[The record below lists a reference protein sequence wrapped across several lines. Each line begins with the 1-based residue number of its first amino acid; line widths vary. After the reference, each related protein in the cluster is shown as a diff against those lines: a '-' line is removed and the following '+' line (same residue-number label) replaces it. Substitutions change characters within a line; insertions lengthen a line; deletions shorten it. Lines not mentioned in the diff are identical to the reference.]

1 MGTSQEPARA
11 DAGAP
16 QGSIYDTESAA
27 EMVRLLNKARLQ
39 QTNMGGLLPESPDP
53 TRFSDVLDVACG
65 PGAWCL
71 DLAQS
76 YPSMNV
82 VGIDI
87 SETFITF
94 ARAAARE
101 LGLTNVTFKQ
111 MDALQPLDFLD
122 ASFDLIN
129 AKFLLEFMPKGGW
142 LKLIQESYRLLRP
155 SGRLRMTEYEI
166 GDSNSPAHE
175 HLCSLFIQ
183 AMYDLDRSISPGN
196 RHLGI
201 LSMLSPT
208 MRKAGFADIGRLSYT
223 VDYSSGA
230 PNHEEW
236 CWDLMLKVKLTFPFL
251 VAQGKHSAE
260 DLEMMA
266 RRMEEQMGA
275 PNFMALWHYMTVF
288 GEKP

>member
-1 MGTSQEPARA
+1 MGTSQEPARTE
-11 DAGAP
+11 AGAQ

-27 EMVRLLNKARLQ
+27 ELVRLLNKARMHQ
-39 QTNMGGLLPESPDP
+39 ANMGGLLPEHSDP
-53 TRFSDVLDVACG
+53 GRFHDVLDIACG
-65 PGAWCL
+65 PGAWAL

-76 YPSMNV
+76 FPSMNV

-87 SETFITF
+87 SETMTTF
-94 ARAAARE
+94 ARTAARE
-101 LGLTNVTFKQ
+101 LGLTTVTFKQ
-111 MDALQPLDFLD
+111 MDALQPLAFPD
-122 ASFDLIN
+122 ATFDLIN

-142 LKLIQESYRLLRP
+142 LSLMQESYRLLRP
-155 SGRLRMTEYEI
+155 TGMLRMTEYEI

-183 AMYDLDRSISPGN
+183 AMCDLERSISPGN

-208 MRKAGFADIGRLSYT
+208 MRKAGFANVRRSYYT

-230 PNHEEW
+230 ENHDEW

-251 VAQGKHSAE
+251 VSQGKHSAE

-266 RRMEEQMGA
+266 RYMEEQMNA
-275 PNFMALWHYMTVF
+275 PNFMGLWHYMSVT